1 MQSFRPHNY
10 YLEILTETGVVG
22 FLIVVFIGSLFLIYI
37 LKNFKFFRENN
48 LNDLF
53 FIATSINLILE
64 MFPIKS
70 TGSFFSTNNATYI
83 FLMSG
88 IILSYKK
95 LSQNKNLK

>member
-1 MQSFRPHNY
+1 MFNKSTEAVGLSFLNDQ
-10 YLEILTETGVVG
+10 VD
-22 FLIVVFIGSLFLIYI
+22 
-37 LKNFKFFRENN
+37 FRENH

-70 TGSFFSTNNATYI
+70 TGSFFSTYNAAYI

-95 LSQNKNLK
+95 LSQNKNFK